1 MASNFHPLSRG
12 HLLNLQNPRYLR
24 ALRRVFFGALAADGQ
39 MVAGLSNRPIVAHI
53 TANSAGIMA
62 LGQEMKYLLGQ
73 IGVSSQFKK
82 DGQKVAAGTVIATLR
97 GPARAV
103 LRAERVGLDML
114 ARGMGV
120 ARATAKMLACLPPN
134 TAQLCATRK
143 GLHPLLDKKAAHI
156 AGAWSHRLGAS
167 DAILIK
173 ENHIGSTRGGLPAL
187 LGCFAGRP
195 LPARAAFLQVEVET
209 PAECEA
215 LLQAAQNLPRPLGVM
230 FDSWPAANIAPLAA
244 RARTAGLF
252 TEASGGITAE
262 NIADYARTGVDAIS
276 VGAITTSAS
285 FADLSLRV
293 EAASK

>member
-12 HLLNLQNPRYLR
+12 HLLNLKNPRYLR

-39 MVAGLSNRPIVAHI
+39 MVAGLTNRPVVAHI
-53 TANSAGIMA
+53 TANGAGIMA
-62 LGQEMKYLLGQ
+62 LSEEMKYLLAQ
-73 IGVSSQFKK
+73 VGVSSQFAK
-82 DGQKVAAGTVIATLR
+82 DGQTITAGRAIATLR

-103 LRAERVGLDML
+103 LRAERVALDML

-187 LGCFAGRP
+187 LGRFAGRA
-195 LPARAAFLQVEVET
+195 LPKGAAFLQIEVET

-215 LLQAAQNLPRPLGVM
+215 LLQAAKRLPRPLGVM
-230 FDSWPAANIAPLAA
+230 FDSWPATAIAPLAA
-244 RARTAGLF
+244 RARAAGLF
-252 TEASGGITAE
+252 TEASGGITAQ
-262 NIADYARTGVDAIS
+262 NIADYACTGVDAIS
-276 VGAITTSAS
+276 VGAITTAAG